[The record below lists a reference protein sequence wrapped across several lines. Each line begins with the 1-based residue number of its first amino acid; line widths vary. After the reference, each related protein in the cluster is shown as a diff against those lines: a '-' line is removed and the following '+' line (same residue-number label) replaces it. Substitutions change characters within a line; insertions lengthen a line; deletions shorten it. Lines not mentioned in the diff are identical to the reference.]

1 MDIDAISQ
9 SSICVGHQSIR
20 PDIKFVILIYNTK
33 SMSSTH
39 KPISVVAPPAGGA
52 GAAQYMLNVAGNMN
66 EQQAGADGSIAYKQ
80 QTGGVGLTESLVPVV
95 LVLANTKLSKNWL
108 RNSGLSGKTL
118 KKGLSIGGSGES
130 AKIEQHVGGNLANAI
145 MVPASLIR
153 AKNYMGNQIKKTV
166 KQTMNARFLKK
177 SRRHRSSNK
186 HKKSKRRV

>member
-1 MDIDAISQ
+1 
-9 SSICVGHQSIR
+9 
-20 PDIKFVILIYNTK
+20 
-33 SMSSTH
+33 MSSTH

-66 EQQAGADGSIAYKQ
+66 EQQAGADGSIAYKP
-80 QTGGVGLTESLVPVV
+80 QTGGVGLTETLVPVV

-118 KKGLSIGGSGES
+118 KKGLSIGGGGDDV
-130 AKIEQHVGGNLANAI
+130 AKIGIEQHVGGNLANAI

-166 KQTMNARFLKK
+166 KQTMNTRFLKK